1 MSDMAPNPLLSIL
14 MDNERRLSIT
24 EVKEVP
30 LSGAGTA
37 FPANPPTGMRFWRTD
52 LGYDCYYDGA
62 RWLTVSEYSLEITSQ
77 ISNTVAFDTAFVV
90 PRDDGYRAYWTYA
103 AVQTFISPTNNGA
116 NFWTIDLQSVD
127 NAITS
132 TTSIASFDTH
142 SYSAG
147 GNYTA
152 LGITT
157 PLPANKPLTR
167 AHVTKTGAP
176 SALALTMTAY
186 YRLVIT

>member
-1 MSDMAPNPLLSIL
+1 MIDQRDLQ
-14 MDNERRLSIT
+14 RRMGQT
-24 EVKEVP
+24 EVAERT

-37 FPANPPTGMRFWRTD
+37 FPSSPPTSMRFFRTD
-52 LGYDCYYDGA
+52 LGYDCYYDGT
-62 RWLTVSEYSLEITSQ
+62 RWLTISEYSLVITAQVS
-77 ISNTVAFDTAFVV
+77 SAVAFDAAFVV

-103 AVQTFISPTNNGA
+103 AVQTFISPTNTIA
-116 NFWTIDLQSVD
+116 NYWTIELQSVD
-127 NAITS
+127 NAIAS
-132 TTSIASFDTH
+132 TTTIASFNT
-142 SYSAG
+142 SALAAG

-157 PLPANKPLTR
+157 ALPTNRPLTR

-176 SALALTMTAY
+176 SSIALTMTAY

>member
-1 MSDMAPNPLLSIL
+1 MNQRELRRDMDQSKVI
-14 MDNERRLSIT
+14 ER
-24 EVKEVP
+24 P
-30 LSGAGTA
+30 LSSAGTA
-37 FPANPPTGMRFWRTD
+37 FPSSPATGMRFWRSD
-52 LGYDCYYDGA
+52 LGYLCYYDGT
-62 RWLTVSEYSLEITSQ
+62 RWLTVHEYSITITDQ

-103 AVQTFISPTNNGA
+103 AVQTFISPTNNA
-116 NFWTIDLQSVD
+116 TNYWTIELQSVD
-127 NAITS
+127 N
-132 TTSIASFDTH
+132 SIASTTTIASFNT
-142 SYSAG
+142 SALAAG

-157 PLPANKPLTR
+157 ALPTNRPLTR

-176 SALALTMTAY
+176 SSLALTMTAY